1 MYQQWNPSPIGARA
15 GDCAVRAIAKAFGTD
30 WETAYMML
38 CIEGLHMYDIPNSN
52 AVIANML
59 KKAGYTK
66 HVIPDTCPECYTV
79 GNFADDHPS
88 GTYILGTGNH
98 IVSVVDGVIYDTWD
112 SSNEIP
118 ITYWE
123 KP

>member
-59 KKAGYTK
+59 KKACYTK